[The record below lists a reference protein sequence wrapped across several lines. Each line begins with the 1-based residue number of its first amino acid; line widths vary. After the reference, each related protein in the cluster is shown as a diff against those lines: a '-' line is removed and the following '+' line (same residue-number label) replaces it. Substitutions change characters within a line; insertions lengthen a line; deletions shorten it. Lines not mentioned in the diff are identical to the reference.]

1 MFFQSLLFVSF
12 ILGCWLFFFTIFA
25 ASAFAVVVT
34 FDFELIALTICFLTT
49 RFLTSTAFA
58 VLQLTRAFSQLLI
71 KSLGVSLEDLCSRL
85 LNITWVLVIIA
96 AVSASTL
103 RSALLPSCKA
113 FTVHFETLCPSAVTP
128 AFCELGRFLFHCKF

>member
-1 MFFQSLLFVSF
+1 MSF
-12 ILGCWLFFFTIFA
+12 ILGSRLFTILA

-34 FDFELIALTICFLTT
+34 LDFELIALTICFLTT

-71 KSLGVSLEDLCSRL
+71 KGLGVSLKDLCSRL

-96 AVSASTL
+96 AVSASAL
-103 RSALLPSCKA
+103 RSALLPSCKI
-113 FTVHFETLCPSAVTP
+113 HFKTLCPSAVTP